1 MEQIL
6 EMAKEIGRAIQQD
19 ERFVKVQMAQVV
31 ADNDAAL
38 QELIGEFNLKRMAIN
53 AEAAKPEAE
62 QDAEKVKQ
70 LNVELREV
78 YARVMAN
85 ESMAAYNEAK
95 TELDKILNGVGAIIN
110 MAAQGLNPDEY
121 DEHQCGGN
129 CSNCGGCH

>member
-6 EMAKEIGRAIQQD
+6 EMAKELGHAIQQD
-19 ERFVKVQMAQVV
+19 ERFVKVQAAQLQ

-53 AEAAKPEAE
+53 GESAKPEAE
-62 QDAEKVKQ
+62 QDAEKMKQ
-70 LNVELREV
+70 LNTELRDV

-95 TELDKILNGVGAIIN
+95 TALDAILNGVGAIIN
-110 MAAQGLNPDEY
+110 MAAQGLNPDDY

-129 CSNCGGCH
+129 CSSCGGCH

>member
-6 EMAKEIGRAIQQD
+6 EMAKEIGHAIQQD
-19 ERFVKVQMAQVV
+19 ERFVKLQMAQAA
-31 ADNDAAL
+31 ADDDAAL

-62 QDAEKVKQ
+62 QDVEKVKQ
-70 LNVELREV
+70 LNAELREV

-85 ESMAAYNEAK
+85 ESMTAYNAAK
-95 TELDKILNGVGAIIN
+95 TELDKIINGVGAIIN
-110 MAAQGLNPDEY
+110 MAAQGLNPDDY

-129 CSNCGGCH
+129 CSSCGGCH

>member
-6 EMAKEIGRAIQQD
+6 EMAKEIGHAIQQD
-19 ERFVKVQMAQVV
+19 DRFVKLQMAQSA

-70 LNVELREV
+70 LNIELREV

-85 ESMAAYNEAK
+85 ESMSAYNAAK
-95 TELDKILNGVGAIIN
+95 TELDKVINGIGAIIN
-110 MAAQGLNPDEY
+110 MAAQGLNPDDY

-129 CSNCGGCH
+129 CSSCGGCH

>member
-6 EMAKEIGRAIQQD
+6 EMAKEIGHAIQQD
-19 ERFVKVQMAQVV
+19 ERFIKLQMAQAK
-31 ADNDAAL
+31 ADEDTAL

-53 AEAAKPEAE
+53 GEASKPEAE

-70 LNVELREV
+70 LNAELREV

-85 ESMAAYNEAK
+85 ESMAAYNAAK
-95 TELDKILNGVGAIIN
+95 TELDKIINGIGAIVN

-129 CSNCGGCH
+129 CASCGGCH

>member
-6 EMAKEIGRAIQQD
+6 EMAKEIGHAIQQD
-19 ERFVKVQMAQVV
+19 ERFVKLQMAQAA

-85 ESMAAYNEAK
+85 ESMSAYNAAK
-95 TELDKILNGVGAIIN
+95 TELDKIINGIGAIIN
-110 MAAQGLNPDEY
+110 MAAQGLNPDDY

-129 CSNCGGCH
+129 CSSCGGCH

>member
-6 EMAKEIGRAIQQD
+6 EMAKEIGHALQQD
-19 ERFVKVQMAQVV
+19 ERFIKLQMAQAA

-53 AEAAKPEAE
+53 AEAAKSEAE
-62 QDAEKVKQ
+62 QDAEKTKQ

-85 ESMAAYNEAK
+85 ESMAAYNAAK
-95 TELDKILNGVGAIIN
+95 TELDKIINGVGAIIN
-110 MAAQGLNPDEY
+110 MAAQGLNPDDY

-129 CSNCGGCH
+129 CASCGGCH

>member
-6 EMAKEIGRAIQQD
+6 EMAKEIGHAIQQD
-19 ERFVKVQMAQVV
+19 DRFVKLQMAQSA

-85 ESMAAYNEAK
+85 ESMSAYNAAK
-95 TELDKILNGVGAIIN
+95 TELDKVINGIGAIIN
-110 MAAQGLNPDEY
+110 MAAQGLNPDDY

-129 CSNCGGCH
+129 CSSCGGCH